1 MIIWLASYPK
11 SGNTFM
17 RSLLSSYYFSKDGNF
32 EFDLLR
38 EIQQFP
44 LTEIFQKIGVDI
56 KDKYSVSKNYIKAQE
71 EINKSKNVIFLK
83 THSSF
88 CKLYNKYNFSDL
100 KNSLGVIYI
109 VRDPRNLVKS
119 ISHHFDFT
127 LDKACEF
134 LLSPEIIGNGKSW
147 EEKKD
152 GMYNL
157 LGKWNDHYRS
167 WTVNKDHLLLI
178 KYEDLLKDANTQ
190 MDRIIDFLKRYI
202 KFNTNTNKNK
212 NILETTSFKNLQD
225 LERKGKFIENAFSK
239 DMKKINFFHLGP
251 KNKWEDDL
259 NENIKKKIENN
270 FRKEMQELGYLD

>member
-11 SGNTFM
+11 SGNTWL
-17 RSLLSSYYFSKDGNF
+17 RSITSSLLYSEDGNF
-32 EFDLLR
+32 DFELLKKIR
-38 EIQQFP
+38 QFP
-44 LTEIFQKIGVDI
+44 EKQFFKDLMTDFSNFNEIK
-56 KDKYSVSKNYIKAQE
+56 KNWITAQE
-71 EINKSKNVIFLK
+71 KINLLHNVRIFK
-83 THSSF
+83 THQG
-88 CKLYNKYNFSDL
+88 KYTVGEHNFTND
-100 KNSLGVIYI
+100 KNTLAVIYI